1 MRSIPKNRFKQIGQ
15 IMLSAD
21 DFAGIQ
27 TVVREAIADAQT
39 VSEYTVK
46 EQDIARQEI
55 EDRRS
60 IHRNLNR
67 FLTLAVALILGL
79 VITYSLTNRGIPW
92 LGLQLPAAWVKLSPY
107 SFVITILL
115 DSSLALYAFV
125 KRY

>member
-1 MRSIPKNRFKQIGQ
+1 
-15 IMLSAD
+15 MLSSD
-21 DFAGIQ
+21 DMAGINQ
-27 TVVREAIADAQT
+27 TVRQAIADAQT

>member
-1 MRSIPKNRFKQIGQ
+1 
-15 IMLSAD
+15 MLSSD
-21 DFAGIQ
+21 DMAGINQ
-27 TVVREAIADAQT
+27 TVRQAIADAQT

-92 LGLQLPAAWVKLSPY
+92 LGITLPLSWVKLAPY